1 MLREISRD
9 DVKMRSG
16 NILILYNEALY
27 TLEELW
33 DVLNVRFLVDEP
45 ETDETDPEETEPKE
59 TPKRRR
65 KSPEEIKQMIANED
79 PRKPLSDAAIAQKLA
94 DNGLDI
100 ARRTVAKYRES
111 MNIPPTNLRRKH

>member
-33 DVLNVRFLVDEP
+33 DVLDVRFLVDEP
-45 ETDETDPEETEPKE
+45 ETDETDPEETEPEEK
-59 TPKRRR
+59 PKRRR
-65 KSPEEIKQMIANED
+65 KSPEEIKQMIRHAIDVGNH
-79 PRKPLSDAAIAQKLA
+79 SMAAVQRTTGLA
-94 DNGLDI
+94 YE
-100 ARRTVAKYRES
+100 TVKKYWDEVRQDG
-111 MNIPPTNLRRKH
+111 

>member
-33 DVLNVRFLVDEP
+33 DVLDVRFLVDEP
-45 ETDETDPEETEPKE
+45 ETDETDPEETEPEEK
-59 TPKRRR
+59 PKRRR
-65 KSPEEIKQMIANED
+65 KSPEEIKQMIRHAIDVGNHSMAAVQRTTGLAYETVKKYWDEVRAN
-79 PRKPLSDAAIAQKLA
+79 
-94 DNGLDI
+94 G
-100 ARRTVAKYRES
+100 
-111 MNIPPTNLRRKH
+111 